1 MICEALAA
9 HRIEL
14 DALMCE
20 IRLIVGIVAMA
31 RAIAIA
37 PFAPDPELHRNLLRL
52 TGDAMEL
59 C

>member
-1 MICEALAA
+1 
-9 HRIEL
+9 
-14 DALMCE
+14 
-20 IRLIVGIVAMA
+20 MA